1 MTSKF
6 FAAIAAAAVAFAVLS
21 QPAVADTPQGYSKS
35 KARTADRNHAQM
47 MAYIKS

>member
-1 MTSKF
+1 MKTLLHT
-6 FAAIAAAAVAFAVLS
+6 AAIVAATLS
-21 QPAVADTPQGYSKS
+21 QPAAAEPSQSQSVTKS

>member
-1 MTSKF
+1 MTRKLLATMLSL
-6 FAAIAAAAVAFAVLS
+6 AVAIAVLS
-21 QPAVADTPQGYSKS
+21 QPAFADTPQGHAKS